1 MTEEYP
7 EHEHWAIQKVMVRS
21 SVPLDEAEKTY
32 KKITRRAPRKVR
44 STDDWYHM
52 RFIPPTKFIPR
63 SYRTK
68 VINDHTHLVLGRLKP
83 GHQILKG
90 GGIFDY
96 IKRAASGAVKA
107 VTSAASSVASTL
119 ASATSINDFSTK
131 TAAQLKRYGD
141 YPVVAVQVRRVPI
154 HKALDMALQG
164 VSGGKW
170 EELKTKYGFDQFFH
184 LSMVVTLKGKKQL
197 GPNPKPGEGRGMILI
212 PKKLAIEKLE
222 VVSVNE
228 NIEVGPGMETIE
240 VAVQQPFTI
249 NEMFAKARD
258 RLGDSTFFSY
268 SALGGNNCQN
278 YIKVLLEVEGLYSE
292 PVAEFVFQD
301 ISALAAELP
310 DSTLAFAQGVTH
322 LGALANKYLGVG
334 GARKRGVLKEL
345 IRGGR
350 RHDAHRALTEISI
363 EQLAEEFAEYLGDRR
378 PRGAALDKLFDDW
391 VAECKIPIA

>member
-1 MTEEYP
+1 MSEDYP
-7 EHEHWAIQKVMVRS
+7 EDEHWAIQKVMVKT

-44 STDDWYHM
+44 ATDEWYHFRM
-52 RFIPPTKFIPR
+52 IPPTKFVPR

-68 VINDHTHLVLGRLKP
+68 AINDHTHLVLGRLKP
-83 GHQILKG
+83 EHQLLKG

-96 IKRAASGAVKA
+96 IKRTASSAVKA

-119 ASATSINDFSTK
+119 ASATSINDFSSK

-184 LSMVVTLKGKKQL
+184 LSMVVTLKGKKKVTL
-197 GPNPKPGEGRGMILI
+197 KPGEGRGMILV

-222 VVSVNE
+222 VVSVND
-228 NIEVGPGMETIE
+228 NIEVGPGMETLE
-240 VAVQQPFTI
+240 VAVKQPFTI
-249 NEMFAKARD
+249 NEMFTKARAS
-258 RLGDSTFFSY
+258 LGDSTFFSY

-278 YIKVLLEVEGLYSE
+278 FIKVLLDVEGLYSE
-292 PVAEFVFQD
+292 PVADFVFQD
-301 ISALAAELP
+301 ISSLAAELP
-310 DSTLAFAQGVTH
+310 GSTRAFADTVTH

-345 IRGGR
+345 IKGGR

-391 VAECKIPIA
+391 VAECNIPLA

>member
-1 MTEEYP
+1 MSEDYP
-7 EHEHWAIQKVMVRS
+7 ENEHWAIQKVMVKT
-21 SVPLDEAEKTY
+21 SVPLAEAEKTY

-44 STDDWYHM
+44 ATDDWYHM

-83 GHQILKG
+83 EHQLLKG

-96 IKRAASGAVKA
+96 IKRAASSAIGAVSGA
-107 VTSAASSVASTL
+107 VSGVAS
-119 ASATSINDFSTK
+119 AISNAVSITDFSTK
-131 TAAQLKRYGD
+131 TKAILERFGD
-141 YPVVAVQVRRVPI
+141 FPVVGIEVRRVPI

-170 EELKTKYGFDQFFH
+170 EELKTKYGFDEFFH
-184 LSMVVTLKGKKQL
+184 LSMVVTLKGKSMKT
-197 GPNPKPGEGRGMILI
+197 GRKPGEGRGVLRT

-228 NIEVGPGMETIE
+228 NIEVGPGMETLE
-240 VAVQQPFTI
+240 VAVKQPFTI
-249 NEMFAKARD
+249 NEMFTKARAS
-258 RLGDSTFFSY
+258 LGDSTFFSY

-278 YIKVLLEVEGLYSE
+278 FIKVLLEVEGLYSE

-345 IRGGR
+345 IKGGR

-363 EQLAEEFAEYLGDRR
+363 EQLAEEFAKYLGDRR

-391 VAECKIPIA
+391 VSECKIPLV

>member
-1 MTEEYP
+1 MRMTEEYP
-7 EHEHWAIQKVMVRS
+7 ENENWAIQKVMVKT
-21 SVPLDEAEKTY
+21 SVPLAEAEKTY

-44 STDDWYHM
+44 ATDDWYHFRM
-52 RFIPPTKFIPR
+52 IPPTKFVPR

-68 VINDHTHLVLGRLKP
+68 VINDHTHLVLGRLRP
-83 GHQILKG
+83 EHQRLKG

-96 IKRAASGAVKA
+96 IKRAASSAVGAVTSA
-107 VTSAASSVASTL
+107 ASSAASSVASTL
-119 ASATSINDFSTK
+119 ASATSISDYSTK

-141 YPVVAVQVRRVPI
+141 YPVVAVQVRRVPV

-170 EELKTKYGFDQFFH
+170 EELKTKYGFDQFYH
-184 LSMVVTLKGKKQL
+184 SSIVVTLKGKKVGAL
-197 GPNPKPGEGRGMILI
+197 KPGEGRGVLRT

-249 NEMFAKARD
+249 NEMFAKARASV
-258 RLGDSTFFSY
+258 GDSTFFSY
-268 SALGGNNCQN
+268 SALGGNNCQRF
-278 YIKVLLEVEGLYSE
+278 IKVLLEAEGLYSE
-292 PVAEFVFQD
+292 PVALFVFQD
-301 ISALAAELP
+301 ISSLAAELP
-310 DSTLAFAQGVTH
+310 GSTLAFADTVTH

-345 IRGGR
+345 IAGGGSVEQMADEFIKYLGGR
-350 RHDAHRALTEISI
+350 RPKFGHFS
-363 EQLAEEFAEYLGDRR
+363 
-378 PRGAALDKLFDDW
+378 KCFDDW
-391 VAECKIPIA
+391 VAECKIPLA